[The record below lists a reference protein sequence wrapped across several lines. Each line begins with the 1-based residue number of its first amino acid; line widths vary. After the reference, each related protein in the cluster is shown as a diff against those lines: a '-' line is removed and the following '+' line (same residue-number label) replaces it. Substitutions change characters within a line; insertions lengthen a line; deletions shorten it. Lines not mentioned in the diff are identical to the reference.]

1 MVKDVHTNFREYA
14 VHHMLTV
21 AALTALFLPL
31 FGPVLDHHFA
41 ERQPDHAHMYLDGS
55 EYEHLHTYETYGH
68 HPPTSLAS
76 VNGDAVQNGNVVVLT
91 DSHRIG
97 PGQAATLAYLQQLV
111 RVVLQN
117 EGDANRFAFLRET
130 ASPTSVAIPTPKQPP
145 RF

>member
-1 MVKDVHTNFREYA
+1 MVKDVHTSFREYV

-31 FGPVLDHHFA
+31 FGPVLDHHFT
-41 ERQPDHAHMYLDGS
+41 ERQPDHGHVYLDGPDH
-55 EYEHLHTYETYGH
+55 EHLHIYETYDH

-76 VNGDAVQNGNVVVLT
+76 ANKDVVQNGSVVVLT

-97 PGQAATLAYLQQLV
+97 SGQAATLSYLQQLV

-117 EGDANRFAFLRET
+117 EGDANRFAYLRKT